1 MTPLHK
7 QASDQAS
14 RQGFTLIEVMVVVA
28 IIGIL
33 AAIAYPSYI
42 EQVRKG
48 KRSDAQ
54 TVMMEGAQYA
64 QRYYAARNSF
74 EGADGDDY
82 FGKSG
87 LAVAPKGASAGQQNY
102 NIVLAIVDKQ
112 GYTLTATPLLSD
124 PKCYQL
130 TLNDKGQKGVVG
142 GTGDVRQCWR

>member
-1 MTPLHK
+1 MPATQSDLSRRR
-7 QASDQAS
+7 AS
-14 RQGFTLIEVMVVVA
+14 GFTLIEVMIVVA

-33 AAIAYPSYI
+33 AAIAYPSYT
-42 EQVRKG
+42 EQVLRG
-48 KRSDAQ
+48 RRSDVQ

-74 EGADGDDY
+74 EGAEGAEY

-87 LAVAPKGASAGQQNY
+87 LTMAPKGLQEGQQNY

-112 GYTLTATPLLSD
+112 GYTLTATPVRPD
-124 PKCYQL
+124 AKCNQL

-142 GTGDVRQCWR
+142 GTGDVKDCWR